1 MLRPPRKA
9 RHSAL
14 SPATERDYRKIDPD
28 RWSTTDQAAGLFL
41 LGLIYAFVLGG
52 LAFGFAGAGHGTAF
66 FLAICI
72 PGIVLWPAAALAA
85 AFGNKPIGR
94 WICPAVLFIQYLLC
108 IDTIASTSAPSR
120 DNLQRAWA
128 RDPGVVVF
136 FCAFFLIGQAG
147 LWLVYFIK
155 SREANRALSR
165 RRITILE
172 VMMAIVIISLLL
184 AMIVIPARWIFA
196 ST

>member
-1 MLRPPRKA
+1 MVRPPKKDRN
-9 RHSAL
+9 SEL
-14 SPATERDYRKIDPD
+14 SPATERNYRKIDPD

-41 LGLIYAFVLGG
+41 LGLIYSFVLGG
-52 LAFGFAGAGHGTAF
+52 LAFGFAGVGHGTGF

-94 WICPAVLFIQYLLC
+94 WICPALLFIQYLLC
-108 IDTIASTSAPSR
+108 IDTIASTSAEDGDHLR
-120 DNLQRAWA
+120 TAWA
-128 RDPGVVVF
+128 REPGVVLF
-136 FCAFFLIGQAG
+136 FCSFFLIGQAG

-155 SREANRALSR
+155 SREANRALSKR
-165 RRITILE
+165 RFTILE
-172 VMMAIVIISLLL
+172 VMMAIVIVSLLM
-184 AMIVIPARWIFA
+184 AMIAIPARWVLS